1 MSRTLEEAILH
12 AEEAAS
18 DYEGM
23 IEDYWLDSE
32 KLAKCA
38 NEQRQIAEWLK
49 ELAERRKQ
57 PERKVGEWVQV
68 PRFEGDT
75 QPYLECPFCK
85 NQVGWW
91 DLARYCNG
99 CGAKLESG
107 AG

>member
-38 NEQRQIAEWLK
+38 NEQRQLKSYGARIAYTTIRHTLK
-49 ELAERRKQ
+49 ITVCAMNTLKCRK
-57 PERKVGEWVQV
+57 
-68 PRFEGDT
+68 
-75 QPYLECPFCK
+75 
-85 NQVGWW
+85 
-91 DLARYCNG
+91 
-99 CGAKLESG
+99 KLLTY
-107 AG
+107 

>member
-1 MSRTLEEAILH
+1 MSMTLEEAILH

-49 ELAERRKQ
+49 ELAERRKL
-57 PERKVGEWVQV
+57 PEII
-68 PRFEGDT
+68 
-75 QPYLECPFCK
+75 FCK
-85 NQVGWW
+85 DCENW
-91 DLARYCNG
+91 DTTWQNDSAPNYHYCPMIDG
-99 CGAKLESG
+99 TYSGDFYCAKAERRTD
-107 AG
+107 ATN

>member
-1 MSRTLEEAILH
+1 MTLEEAILH

-57 PERKVGEWVQV
+57 PEIILCKDCENWDTTWQNDFAPNYHYCPMMDGTYSGDFYCAKAERKTDDK
-68 PRFEGDT
+68 R
-75 QPYLECPFCK
+75 
-85 NQVGWW
+85 
-91 DLARYCNG
+91 
-99 CGAKLESG
+99 
-107 AG
+107 

>member
-1 MSRTLEEAILH
+1 MTLEEAILH

-57 PERKVGEWVQV
+57 PEIIRCGECVNFV
-68 PRFEGDT
+68 ERD
-75 QPYLECPFCK
+75 FCK
-85 NQVGWW
+85 VAGRNVH
-91 DLARYCNG
+91 RKSNCMNVF
-99 CGAKLESG
+99 GAKRRTE
-107 AG
+107 